1 MDHLFTK
8 CLGGQK
14 EKQEEEEEEEEEESG
29 PTRRIFHRAQL
40 TVNRDWTPHDP
51 EATAQVSTA
60 SKLKLYNTSG
70 LSGTRDMYKEV
81 LLKEP
86 N

>member
-1 MDHLFTK
+1 MDHLFSK

-14 EKQEEEEEEEEEESG
+14 EKQEEEEEESG
-29 PTRRIFHRAQL
+29 PTQRIFHRAQL

-51 EATAQVSTA
+51 KASAQVSTA

-81 LLKEP
+81 LLKES